1 MRTKNQAQPCPSA
14 VISDGTPRSSMGDP
28 IIREN
33 QTLRALVAELQRK
46 LNESDTIARFF
57 MGRTEHLENAY
68 NEAMHKYWD
77 ILEENAGNKERLRS
91 LLSLDQP
98 KSSIDPEAL
107 RRRSKAFVS
116 PDGPNRPESVKI
128 DKMKKP

>member
-1 MRTKNQAQPCPSA
+1 
-14 VISDGTPRSSMGDP
+14 MGDL